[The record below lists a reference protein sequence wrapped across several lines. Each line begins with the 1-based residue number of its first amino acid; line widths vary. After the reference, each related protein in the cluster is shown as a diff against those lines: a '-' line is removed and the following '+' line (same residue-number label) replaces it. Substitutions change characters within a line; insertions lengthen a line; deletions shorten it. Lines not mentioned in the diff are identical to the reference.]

1 MNHEFRALQQQA
13 RERQARLARFVRYRT
28 KVYYLGVFVAVMT
41 LLWTALIL
49 IGR

>member
-13 RERQARLARFVRYRT
+13 RENQASHARRARYRT
-28 KVYYLGVFVAVMT
+28 KVYYLSVFVGLMT